1 MTIGG
6 NKSLSSTGL
15 LFVCFVFV
23 LCVAEDKQPQGSAK
37 AEDKQPQGSAN
48 AADKRTS
55 GSAKGIPLVREF
67 TNE

>member
-23 LCVAEDKQPQGSAK
+23 LCVAEDKQPQGSA
-37 AEDKQPQGSAN
+37 N
-48 AADKRTS
+48 A